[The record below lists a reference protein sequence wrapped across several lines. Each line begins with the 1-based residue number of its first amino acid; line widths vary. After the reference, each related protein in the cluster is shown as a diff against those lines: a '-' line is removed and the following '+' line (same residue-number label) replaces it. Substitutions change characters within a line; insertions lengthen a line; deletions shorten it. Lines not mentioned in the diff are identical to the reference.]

1 MDDKIKTKISLSLES
16 FPDKYYT
23 MPISKREI
31 AVLRGQQ
38 KVSNPTSKTNQEA
51 PKQNQTKTKQ
61 TSENGNGK

>member
-1 MDDKIKTKISLSLES
+1 MDEKIKTKISLSLES

-38 KVSNPTSKTNQEA
+38 KVSNSTSKNKSGS
-51 PKQNQTKTKQ
+51 PKAKSNRRKQ
-61 TSENGNGK
+61 TSENRNEK